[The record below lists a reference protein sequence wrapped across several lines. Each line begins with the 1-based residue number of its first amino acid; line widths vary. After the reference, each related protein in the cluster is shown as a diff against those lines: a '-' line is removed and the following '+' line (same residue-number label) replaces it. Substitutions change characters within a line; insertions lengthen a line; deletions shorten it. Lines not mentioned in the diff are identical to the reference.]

1 MTRLMFFVLFSC
13 LILQRLGEL
22 VLAECNRRWAMA
34 HGGSEWGR
42 QHYRVIVTV
51 HILFYL
57 SLWLE
62 WRYRSHGWNDLWP
75 VWLGLAAGAQLLR
88 LWAILALGR
97 RWNTRII
104 VLPQMPLV
112 TRGPYRFIR
121 HPNYVAL
128 IIEFIAVPTMC
139 GAYVTAVIFSLANAL
154 LLARRIPQEEQAL
167 RHSSGKALPPVPRFC
182 PRHLRI
188 RSYPE

>member
-1 MTRLMFFVLFSC
+1 MFYVLFSC

-22 VLAECNRRWAMA
+22 ALAERNRRWAMT
-34 HGGSEWGR
+34 HGGKEWGR
-42 QHYRVIVTV
+42 RHYVVIVAV

-57 SLWLE
+57 SLWFE

-75 VWLGLAAGAQLLR
+75 IWLGLLAAAQILR
-88 LWAILALGR
+88 IWAILALGR
-97 RWNTRII
+97 HWNTRIL
-104 VLPQMPLV
+104 VLPQMTLV

-121 HPNYVAL
+121 HPNYVAI
-128 IIEFIAVPTMC
+128 IIELIAIPAMC
-139 GAYVTAVIFSLANAL
+139 GAYVTAVIFSLANAWI
-154 LLARRIPQEEQAL
+154 LARRIPQEEQAL
-167 RHSSGKALPPVPRFC
+167 QQSSGNVLPPVPRFF